1 MSVSATF
8 ATSDS
13 HGHLTELTAALQR
26 AGLLDEESRWCGGS
40 SRLWVLGDLLDR
52 GPDGLGVIAL
62 VRRLVDEAAAAGGSV
77 HPLLG
82 NHEVIALGTRLFG
95 RHRGGPPRGRADL
108 RVDLGRNGGLDSD
121 QDGIDAELFA
131 WLAGLPAVGLDG
143 DHLLMHSDTLAYLEW
158 GDTVDD
164 VNRAVR
170 EVLAG
175 DDPVAWFDVLVGL
188 GRRHEYAGRPVPRP
202 RGPSSTRSAGS
213 ASSTATASSATSST
227 RPSTPTPSRGSTPT
241 ASRST
246 STAGSTKAVRAWSP
260 ASRGSPP
267 GVGRPRCWPS
277 AGDR

>member
-1 MSVSATF
+1 MGVSATF

-26 AGLLDEESRWCGGS
+26 AGLLDEEFRWCGGS

-95 RHRGGPPRGRADL
+95 GTEVVHRGVVRTFESIWA
-108 RVDLGRNGGLDSD
+108 RNGGLDSD
-121 QDGIDAELFA
+121 QDGIDADLFA

-170 EVLAG
+170 EILAG
-175 DDPVAWFDVLVGL
+175 DDPVAWLDVLVGL
-188 GRRHEYAGRPVPRP
+188 GRRHEYAGPSGPAAARTLLDALGGQRIVHGHSIIGDLFDTPVDSYSEPRLYADGLALDIDGGIYEG
-202 RGPSSTRSAGS
+202 GPCLVARLSG
-213 ASSTATASSATSST
+213 
-227 RPSTPTPSRGSTPT
+227 
-241 ASRST
+241 
-246 STAGSTKAVRAWSP
+246 
-260 ASRGSPP
+260 
-267 GVGRPRCWPS
+267 
-277 AGDR
+277 